1 MAAAPRTVRLLAGP
15 FLAVV
20 AGLFV
25 GVLAGWAAVAVLVGL
40 TRDDSP
46 WGDLAGVVLGLMVGA
61 VVGVVVWV
69 IGLVV
74 AARRQFPRGRRG
86 GAVGLTMAAAAT
98 VVVGLTLLVE
108 ALDVGDA
115 GGALGFERRVLVALL
130 AVAASS
136 AMFPLW
142 DRFGGA
148 RHEAPTVVV
157 TEVADVPG
165 VPGVVGVADDE
176 SGRPAG

>member
-15 FLAVV
+15 LLALV
-20 AGLFV
+20 AGLV
-25 GVLAGWAAVAVLVGL
+25 AGGLAGWAAVAVLVGVM
-40 TRDDSP
+40 RDDSP

-69 IGLVV
+69 IGLIA
-74 AARRQFPRGRRG
+74 AARRHFPRGRRG

-108 ALDVGDA
+108 ALDVGGA
-115 GGALGFERRVLVALL
+115 GAALGIERRVLVALL
-130 AVAASS
+130 AVGVSS

-142 DRFGGA
+142 DRIGASRGGS
-148 RHEAPTVVV
+148 T
-157 TEVADVPG
+157 G
-165 VPGVVGVADDE
+165 
-176 SGRPAG
+176 